1 MEQFDLV
8 SLVLSEGDKE
18 HNDVKDKG
26 GKDVGRRWIL
36 ARAVGGR
43 EAAGKDGNAD
53 RGHSSSQPCVAS
65 CVYSTVTFPSHR
77 TAPHARTG
85 ST

>member
-43 EAAGKDGNAD
+43 ARVISTERLDGSEEFN
-53 RGHSSSQPCVAS
+53 
-65 CVYSTVTFPSHR
+65 
-77 TAPHARTG
+77 
-85 ST
+85 